1 MVYTTEEV
9 EEIVTEYEVKVKNY
23 EDKLHRLKADKR
35 KVEMEKEMLEQK
47 ISKLQ
52 KSRED
57 PVGLMDLFSDSDDG
71 SGATT
76 DGIDHS
82 GPPGPPDP
90 SAGQTG
96 QLRPP
101 LVAQPPLDGGVD
113 SQLMQKGIT
122 DDGKVSWRC
131 AVCEFSHNDKA
142 KTRKHIKSNHL
153 KKPKVE
159 LDAAEP
165 EPPCRQRPAKKWR
178 LPIWHPGAVVEPQVE
193 EAVAVPVPVAVAEPE
208 PDSELTTVTSSLT
221 FQGIKIPDF
230 TEMEIDSDS
239 DTMSVLKRA
248 SEETPTEVF
257 GSEGKSTADTR
268 TPVAVTVKDLVSE
281 IIDSVLEDVIAFKTS
296 IDGERVE
303 TECKEKDET
312 IVNNNSEPYR
322 GKFPPK

>member
-1 MVYTTEEV
+1 MPQIVYTTEEV
-9 EEIVTEYEVKVKNY
+9 EEIVQDY

-57 PVGLMDLFSDSDDG
+57 PVDLFSDSYDG

-131 AVCEFSHNDKA
+131 AVCDFSH
-142 KTRKHIKSNHL
+142 
-153 KKPKVE
+153 
-159 LDAAEP
+159 
-165 EPPCRQRPAKKWR
+165 
-178 LPIWHPGAVVEPQVE
+178 
-193 EAVAVPVPVAVAEPE
+193 
-208 PDSELTTVTSSLT
+208 
-221 FQGIKIPDF
+221 
-230 TEMEIDSDS
+230 
-239 DTMSVLKRA
+239 
-248 SEETPTEVF
+248 
-257 GSEGKSTADTR
+257 
-268 TPVAVTVKDLVSE
+268 
-281 IIDSVLEDVIAFKTS
+281 
-296 IDGERVE
+296 
-303 TECKEKDET
+303 
-312 IVNNNSEPYR
+312 
-322 GKFPPK
+322 

>member
-1 MVYTTEEV
+1 MPQIVYTTEEV
-9 EEIVTEYEVKVKNY
+9 EEIVQDY

-131 AVCEFSHNDKA
+131 AVCDFSHKDKSR
-142 KTRKHIKSNHL
+142 TRKHCISNHL
-153 KKPKVE
+153 KPKVE
-159 LDAAEP
+159 LDPAEQLMQKGITDDGKLDHVVPRHGGSGSAA
-165 EPPCRQRPAKKWR
+165 
-178 LPIWHPGAVVEPQVE
+178 
-193 EAVAVPVPVAVAEPE
+193 
-208 PDSELTTVTSSLT
+208 SS
-221 FQGIKIPDF
+221 
-230 TEMEIDSDS
+230 
-239 DTMSVLKRA
+239 
-248 SEETPTEVF
+248 
-257 GSEGKSTADTR
+257 STLGLR
-268 TPVAVTVKDLVSE
+268 
-281 IIDSVLEDVIAFKTS
+281 
-296 IDGERVE
+296 
-303 TECKEKDET
+303 
-312 IVNNNSEPYR
+312 
-322 GKFPPK
+322 